1 MQFHVNFLGVSIW
14 TYTHVAQIDGYLETH
29 MHAQKQTRN
38 THTHTHTMYT
48 YCARTL
54 KHQYH
59 TSSVSGRL
67 PNAQLTDTNAARP
80 CVPKTFDQQQQQQNN
95 NKNNKNNKNNTNN
108 KNNKNKNNNNKYKS
122 IASPRLPPML
132 QLFFSSYSAGCSI
145 SCRHA

>member
-38 THTHTHTMYT
+38 THTHTMYT

-80 CVPKTFDQQQQQQNN
+80 CVPKTFDQQQQQNN
-95 NKNNKNNKNNTNN
+95 NKNNKN
-108 KNNKNKNNNNKYKS
+108 NKNNNNKYKS